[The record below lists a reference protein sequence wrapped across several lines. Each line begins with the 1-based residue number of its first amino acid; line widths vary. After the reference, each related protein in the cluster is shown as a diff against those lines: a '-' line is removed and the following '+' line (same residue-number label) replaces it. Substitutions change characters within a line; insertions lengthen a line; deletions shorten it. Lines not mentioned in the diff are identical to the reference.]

1 MKSVKPK
8 KEVEAMK
15 EASQLHCSSET
26 HSLLSILKTIWNHHF
41 HHFQKLHEI
50 TMIEQI
56 WETIREKTRLGN
68 QAMESHYVN
77 VDSVTRSSSNSTVFL
92 NCIFQLYFSIVFING
107 ISQLYLSS
115 VFLNRISELY
125 FLTVFFSCI
134 SQLYFLTVFFSCI
147 SLLYFLTGFL
157 NCISQLYFP
166 NVFLNWSTSNG
177 ASLCKRW

>member
-1 MKSVKPK
+1 
-8 KEVEAMK
+8 MK

-92 NCIFQLYFSIVFING
+92 NCIFQLYFSIVFINCIYQRYFSIVSIKC
-107 ISQLYLSS
+107 ISQPYFWIIFLNCIFQLYFSI
-115 VFLNRISELY
+115 VFLNCIFQLYFSIVFLNWISELY
-125 FLTVFFSCI
+125 FPIVFPKCI
-134 SQLYFLTVFFSCI
+134 SQLI
-147 SLLYFLTGFL
+147 NKQWSL
-157 NCISQLYFP
+157 IM
-166 NVFLNWSTSNG
+166 
-177 ASLCKRW
+177 